1 MMSPSSV
8 PEINELIVKL
18 TREYSTLV
26 DNDPRAIDIRNEL
39 STLGLL
45 RYALQKKRMDLS
57 RGTRAQ

>member
-1 MMSPSSV
+1 MTSPSSV

-18 TREYSTLV
+18 NREYSTLS

-45 RYALQKKRMDLS
+45 RYALQKKPVEVS
-57 RGTRAQ
+57 RRTHA

>member
-1 MMSPSSV
+1 MISPSSV
-8 PEINELIVKL
+8 PEINELIVEL
-18 TREYSTLV
+18 TREYSTLA

-57 RGTRAQ
+57 RRTHA